1 MPPNFT
7 QPRLHNP
14 NHRQGIH
21 INDAGF
27 LVQKK
32 PPPRG
37 WRKSMENASIIQGM
51 IEHEFIVSFMARRDQ
66 SIFINSDQTESFDL
80 ICLN

>member
-1 MPPNFT
+1 
-7 QPRLHNP
+7 
-14 NHRQGIH
+14 
-21 INDAGF
+21 
-27 LVQKK
+27 
-32 PPPRG
+32 
-37 WRKSMENASIIQGM
+37 MENASIIQGM